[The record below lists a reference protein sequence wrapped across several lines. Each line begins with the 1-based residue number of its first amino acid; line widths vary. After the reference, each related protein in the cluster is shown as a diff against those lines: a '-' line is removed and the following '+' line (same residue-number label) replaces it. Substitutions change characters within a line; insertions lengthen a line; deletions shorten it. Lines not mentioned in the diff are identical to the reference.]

1 MTDPKYDQA
10 FDYIVVGGG
19 AAGAVLASRLS
30 EASNLKVALIEAGRD
45 TPPGAEPADTLDSY
59 PIVAYFNRHYHWQ
72 NLTVHLNDPKPGAAG
87 RRYEQARVMGGGTS
101 INGQFSFRGLP
112 WDYEHWREDGAE
124 GWGWDDVLPYFRK
137 LETDLDYGES
147 QLHGSHGPLPLRRI
161 PREGWSPFTRTV
173 SEVLDK
179 QGVRDI
185 GDHNGVFDDGYF
197 PMTINNVAGERVSAA
212 RAYLTREVRARPNL
226 TILAETEFGEL
237 LFDGDRVTGIGASG
251 PRGPMTLKAREV
263 ILSTGALQTPAH
275 LMRAGIGPAAH
286 LQEHGIPVRADRP
299 GVGQNLQDHPMV
311 AFAAYM
317 PKPTRLPASQRRH
330 IQIGYRYTSG
340 LPNTTPGDMFVLP
353 SNRAAWHPLGR
364 RLASILV
371 CVNRPYSTGEVRL
384 AGRDAE
390 VAPLVNFRQLSDERD
405 LLRLEDGMHRL
416 WRIVTDP
423 AMAGVI
429 ENIFPATFSERVRKL
444 GMVSRKN
451 WFMTLMAAGIMGTG
465 SLSRKLMIENII
477 TPGLKAREMMGSPS
491 ILRDWIRD
499 NACGSWHA
507 SGTCRIGRPDDP
519 RAVVDSDARV
529 IGVDGLRVVD
539 ASIMP
544 AVISANTMLTTVMAG
559 EKIADAIKSG
569 H

>member
-1 MTDPKYDQA
+1 MSEHAY
-10 FDYIVVGGG
+10 DYIVVGGG

-30 EASNLKVALIEAGRD
+30 EASNLKVALIEAGPD
-45 TPPGAEPADTLDSY
+45 TPPGAEPADTLDAY
-59 PIVAYFNRHYHWQ
+59 PIVAYFNRLYHWQ
-72 NLTVHLNDPKPGAAG
+72 NLSIHLNAPKPGAAG

-101 INGQFSFRGLP
+101 INGQFAFRGVP

-137 LETDLDYGES
+137 LETDLDYGDS

-161 PREGWSPFTRTV
+161 PEKDWSPFAKTV
-173 SEVLDK
+173 AKVLDTK
-179 QGVRDI
+179 GVANIR
-185 GDHNGVFDDGYF
+185 DHNGVFDDGYF
-197 PMTINNVAGERVSAA
+197 PMTINNVEGKRVSTA

-226 TILAETEFGEL
+226 TILAETEMTEL
-237 LFDGDRVTGIGASG
+237 LFEGRRVTGLKAQG
-251 PRGPMTLKAREV
+251 PQGPLTLKAREV

-286 LQEHGIPVRADRP
+286 LKEFGLNVRADRP

-311 AFAAYM
+311 AFAAYL
-317 PKPTRLPASQRRH
+317 PKAARLPASQRRH
-330 IQIGYRYTSG
+330 IQLGYRYSSG
-340 LPNTTPGDMFVLP
+340 LPETTPGDMFVLP

-384 AGRDAE
+384 QGSDAAT
-390 VAPLVNFRQLSDERD
+390 APFVNFRQLSDERD
-405 LLRLEDGMHRL
+405 LVRLEDGMHRL
-416 WRIVTDP
+416 WGIVTDP
-423 AMAGVI
+423 AMDGVI
-429 ENIFPATFSERVRKL
+429 ESIFPATFSERVRKL
-444 GMVSRKN
+444 GAVSRTN
-451 WFMTLMAAGIMGTG
+451 WFMTLMAAGIMATG
-465 SLSRKLMIENII
+465 PLSRKLMIENVI
-477 TPGLKAREMMGSPS
+477 TPGLKAREMMGDREA
-491 ILRDWIRD
+491 LRAWIRD

-519 RAVVDSDARV
+519 RAVVDSAARV
-529 IGVDGLRVVD
+529 IGVEGLRVVD

-544 AVISANTMLTTVMAG
+544 AVISANTMLTTIMAG

-569 H
+569 R